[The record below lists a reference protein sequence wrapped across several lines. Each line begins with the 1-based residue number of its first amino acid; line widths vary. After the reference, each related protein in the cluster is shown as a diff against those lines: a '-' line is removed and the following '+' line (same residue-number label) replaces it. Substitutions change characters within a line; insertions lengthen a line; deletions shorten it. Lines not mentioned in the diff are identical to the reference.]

1 MTRMHALILFAG
13 FITGYVT
20 RWLQQ
25 PRVEQEPLSGHEGD
39 RL

>member
-13 FITGYVT
+13 FLAGYVT

-25 PRVEQEPLSGHEGD
+25 PRVEREPETQDWNLP
-39 RL
+39 